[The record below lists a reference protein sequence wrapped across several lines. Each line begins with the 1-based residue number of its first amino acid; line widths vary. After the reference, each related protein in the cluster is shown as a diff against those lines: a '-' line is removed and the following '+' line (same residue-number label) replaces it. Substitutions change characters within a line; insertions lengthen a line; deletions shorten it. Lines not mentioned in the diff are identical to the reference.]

1 MNKKNI
7 MTHRSRLIALA
18 PLRYILQP
26 PAPAEDRQRLFDDW
40 RTTSASEDGDD
51 ISSGQRSPDI
61 FTELRRP
68 LLSPAGPSSLAGSS
82 NQSTQP
88 RERPIQQPGPSTSP
102 QIPSPTPPTARQT
115 KSAIKS
121 NRTVNR
127 DTRAEEF
134 KALMRETKRGNDLM
148 QSLLELKK
156 KKYEAKGWL

>member
-1 MNKKNI
+1 MANTFFGKLQKKVYFAKF
-7 MTHRSRLIALA
+7 AL
-18 PLRYILQP
+18 PLP
-26 PAPAEDRQRLFDDW
+26 
-40 RTTSASEDGDD
+40 TTSASEDGDD

-61 FTELRRP
+61 FMELRRP
-68 LLSPAGPSSLAGSS
+68 LLSPAGPSSLAGSI
-82 NQSTQP
+82 NRSTQP

-115 KSAIKS
+115 MSAIKS
-121 NRTVNR
+121 NRTINR